1 MGGTHSY
8 SSAEQISTSLL
19 DVMSTAV
26 ATQNSGVSAGNSIS
40 FDNCDVG
47 TAIIDQ
53 RTMIKVDTSVLQ
65 DVSSSQ
71 SVENDL
77 DAQIENIV
85 EAEAPNLNLNPGT
98 QDAVQFS
105 HLVTDLSST
114 LRQNVAAECGQQST
128 NVNSFTCTESTLDYL
143 WVQQDQVAE
152 YLFDCTQNVT
162 AVQDAK
168 QSLQAFIDSHTSAET
183 KDVITGILIIIA
195 VIIVLVII
203 AYVIMKIGSGS
214 TTTDVQTKVVETKI
228 KEIEVPD
235 CSQFLNFEDCE
246 RKNNRS
252 ETCKWNNSSMN
263 CSRRN

>member
-26 ATQNSGVSAGNSIS
+26 AKQNSGISAANSIN
-40 FDNCDVG
+40 FDNCDIG

-53 RTMIKVDTSVLQ
+53 RLMIQVDTTVLQ
-65 DVSSSQ
+65 EVSSSQ

-77 DAQIENIV
+77 DAQIKNIV

-98 QDAVQFS
+98 QDAVSFTR
-105 HLVTDLSST
+105 LVTNLSTT

-128 NVNSFTCTESTLDYL
+128 NVNSFNCTESDIAYL

-168 QSLQAFIDSHTSAET
+168 QSLQAFIDSHTSAKHSFT
-183 KDVITGILIIIA
+183 L
-195 VIIVLVII
+195 
-203 AYVIMKIGSGS
+203 
-214 TTTDVQTKVVETKI
+214 
-228 KEIEVPD
+228 
-235 CSQFLNFEDCE
+235 
-246 RKNNRS
+246 
-252 ETCKWNNSSMN
+252 
-263 CSRRN
+263 

>member
-105 HLVTDLSST
+105 QLVTDLSST

-152 YLFDCTQNVT
+152 YLFDCTQNVK

-168 QSLQAFIDSHTSAET
+168 QSLQAFIDAHSTAKN
-183 KDVITGILIIIA
+183 KDVITGILIAIA

-203 AYVIMKIGSGS
+203 GYVIMKM
-214 TTTDVQTKVVETKI
+214 
-228 KEIEVPD
+228 
-235 CSQFLNFEDCE
+235 L
-246 RKNNRS
+246 
-252 ETCKWNNSSMN
+252 
-263 CSRRN
+263 